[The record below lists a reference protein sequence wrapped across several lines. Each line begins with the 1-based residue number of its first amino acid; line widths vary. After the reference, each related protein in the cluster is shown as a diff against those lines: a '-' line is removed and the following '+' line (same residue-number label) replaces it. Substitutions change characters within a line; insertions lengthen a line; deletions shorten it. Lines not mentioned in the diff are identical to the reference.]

1 MAKNRNYMN
10 IQESAVLKL
19 KDLLAEENNPDT
31 KFRVYVQGGGCS
43 GMQYGF
49 TFDDSVN
56 EDDIAIEVDTFTVL
70 VDSISMQYL
79 ANANIRW
86 EESLMG
92 ASFIID
98 NPNAESTC
106 GCGSS
111 FSPSM

>member
-1 MAKNRNYMN
+1 MITVTEQAVAK
-10 IQESAVLKL
+10 IQ
-19 KDLLAEENNPDT
+19 DILAEESNPAL
-31 KFRVYVQGGGCS
+31 KLRVFVQGGGCS